1 MGRTK
6 AFLVYGSILA
16 AFLVIILMIAGGYGL
31 WDAITAVGSAFVLVV
46 VIIGIMMALASTS

>member
-16 AFLVIILMIAGGYGL
+16 AFLVIILMVGGGYGL
-31 WDAITAVGSAFVLVV
+31 WGAIKAVGSTFVLVLV
-46 VIIGIMMALASTS
+46 VIGVFVAMASW

>member
-16 AFLVIILMIAGGYGL
+16 AFLVIILMVEGGYGL
-31 WDAITAVGSAFVLVV
+31 WDAIKGVGSAFVLVV
-46 VIIGIMMALASTS
+46 VIIGIVMAMASTS

>member
-16 AFLVIILMIAGGYGL
+16 AFLVIILMVAGGYGL
-31 WDAITAVGSAFVLVV
+31 WGAIKAVGSAFVLVL
-46 VIIGIMMALASTS
+46 VIIAVVMSLASTS